1 MFKRG
6 NCWIVLLV
14 IVLLFPSCATILT
27 GTNQQVK
34 VNPSKEVVYVN
45 EVAQESKD
53 SLVKVRRKLFNK
65 NRILVKSESDE
76 TVKYK
81 SKFNEVSLLNFII
94 LPFWIVDLIT
104 GSVVKY
110 DNQNK

>member
-1 MFKRG
+1 MVKSG
-6 NCWIVLLV
+6 NCWIVLIV
-14 IVLLFPSCATILT
+14 IALLYPSCATILT

-34 VNPSKEVVYVN
+34 VNPSKEVLYVN
-45 EVAQESKD
+45 GVAQESKD

-65 NRILVKSESDE
+65 NKILVKSESNE
-76 TVKYK
+76 AVKYK

-94 LPFWIVDLIT
+94 LPFWIVDFIT
-104 GSVVKY
+104 GSMVKY